1 MMNAIL
7 KLRKP
12 LSADTRK
19 LINTTTIALSLAFA
33 YSLFTHILIPATH
46 SVYPVIL
53 YRTGEQATQKNDY
66 VKFQLID
73 AYLPEGK
80 AWLVKRLGCVAGQ
93 YLSRTGNQFYCDGEQ
108 IAHAMLRDTNG
119 KSLPQFSY
127 TGIVPNGKAFAVG
140 DPGNSYDSRYWG
152 FISISDT
159 EKLIP
164 LI

>member
-1 MMNAIL
+1 MMRAIL
-7 KLRKP
+7 KSRKR
-12 LSADTRK
+12 LSSDARR

-46 SVYPVIL
+46 SVNPRVL
-53 YRTGEQATQKNDY
+53 YRAGEQATQQNDY
-66 VKFQLID
+66 VKFQRID
-73 AYLPEGK
+73 DYLPDGK

-108 IAHAMLRDTNG
+108 IAQVMLRDTNG
-119 KSLPQFSY
+119 KRLPEFTY
-127 TGIVPNGKAFAVG
+127 TGTVPDGQAFAVG
-140 DPGNSYDSRYWG
+140 DTANSYDSRYWG
-152 FISISDT
+152 FIRMSDT

>member
-66 VKFQLID
+66 VKFHL
-73 AYLPEGK
+73 
-80 AWLVKRLGCVAGQ
+80 
-93 YLSRTGNQFYCDGEQ
+93 
-108 IAHAMLRDTNG
+108 
-119 KSLPQFSY
+119 
-127 TGIVPNGKAFAVG
+127 
-140 DPGNSYDSRYWG
+140 
-152 FISISDT
+152 
-159 EKLIP
+159 
-164 LI
+164 